1 VKAFP
6 SGLSSWPSP
15 SSRQTRACLR
25 LCAARQQQFPPTE
38 KQIDQRAS
46 DKQPVRVLLQSSVAQ
61 LHESELQ
68 LHQLKCMLHLR
79 THARF
84 ASVLRPLLF
93 VNPILITITT
103 MGVVLRARCA
113 LLNYMA
119 LSLIG
124 LITPHPGFFPMQQI
138 GKHRRV
144 GDVRRRSHCRV
155 DDLALA
161 IHPHMGFHAEVASRP
176 RVLPP
181 QPLSDPYVTLSRHT
195 APIIQPDSQLHASGE
210 TTAVRHPSSCAA
222 TAHCPAFVPIRP
234 CTSVWPT
241 VRARDQYA
249 GKHGAWL
256 SDRMPRNNST
266 TLG

>member
-1 VKAFP
+1 MLDPGAIVGMVLNAFH
-6 SGLSSWPSP
+6 SNFSASP
-15 SSRQTRACLR
+15 LPISRRTGAGLR
-25 LCAARQQQFPPTE
+25 LCVGCQQQFPPTE

-124 LITPHPGFFPMQQI
+124 LITPHPGFFPMRQI

-210 TTAVRHPSSCAA
+210 TTAVRHPSPCAA
-222 TAHCPAFVPIRP
+222 TAYWHVVGPLALCICAWTNV
-234 CTSVWPT
+234 
-241 VRARDQYA
+241 QL
-249 GKHGAWL
+249 HGQCA
-256 SDRMPRNNST
+256 
-266 TLG
+266 